1 MTTPRPIATRVLAIA
16 LLLGLSAT
24 AAASTFYTL
33 SDSLSGSVKQI
44 SDGTS
49 ATSGSF
55 SSDKVVL
62 AARDDAASYVASGG
76 EIRGVH
82 LEAAFMHIRNRLP
95 SARQA
100 SDEQL
105 ARAIL
110 AL

>member
-1 MTTPRPIATRVLAIA
+1 MAYV
-16 LLLGLSAT
+16 GSGAT
-24 AAASTFYTL
+24 ARTAV
-33 SDSLSGSVKQI
+33 G
-44 SDGTS
+44 
-49 ATSGSF
+49 
-55 SSDKVVL
+55 
-62 AARDDAASYVASGG
+62 GG

-82 LEAAFMHIRNRLP
+82 LEAAFMHIRDRLP

>member
-62 AARDDAASYVASGG
+62 AARDDAAS
-76 EIRGVH
+76 
-82 LEAAFMHIRNRLP
+82 
-95 SARQA
+95 
-100 SDEQL
+100 
-105 ARAIL
+105 
-110 AL
+110 